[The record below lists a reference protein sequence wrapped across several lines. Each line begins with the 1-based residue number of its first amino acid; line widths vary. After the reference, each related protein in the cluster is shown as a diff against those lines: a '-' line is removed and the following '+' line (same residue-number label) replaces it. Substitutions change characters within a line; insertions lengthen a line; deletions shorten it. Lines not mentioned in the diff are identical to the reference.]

1 MWSDAKPPLHERI
14 AMSLQN
20 HEIAHSSTDASVRS
34 TATMALP
41 PGVAA
46 EVLADPSGP
55 LTVYFR
61 DLART
66 EVMTR
71 DQEVM
76 LAGRIRELRRS
87 LWRATLNYP
96 PFIHG
101 ICELAREVLTPDPVL
116 AAALEVMTVA
126 ARKLRDR
133 DLLIHRRA
141 YESAREAL
149 TVAMAEGD
157 LDGQVMD
164 RVLADLVSIEAGEAS
179 GLSLRVKLPPR
190 GSLPFLSYVASV
202 KAQHHAYWAARS
214 EFVKANLR
222 LVVTI
227 ARRYNR
233 GRMPLQD
240 LVQEGNLGLMK
251 AVDRFDP
258 RKGCRFSTYGSWWI
272 RHAVTR
278 AIADKGRTVRL
289 PVHMIDAYSKVL
301 RARRQFETL
310 HGRVASE
317 PELAQACGVSPER
330 LARMQV
336 SLIEAPVSLDQRL
349 SGGTDLTLLDAMED
363 TSETPVPEAMDH
375 ALHMENLQELFA
387 QLTPFEADI
396 LRRRVGLD
404 DSPEMTLKEIGQHY
418 GLSRERIRQLQEQ
431 ALGKIRDEFKKRGLM

>member
-1 MWSDAKPPLHERI
+1 MSPQTAKNSEQGSAAATLMP
-14 AMSLQN
+14 A
-20 HEIAHSSTDASVRS
+20 ASVEL
-34 TATMALP
+34 M
-41 PGVAA
+41 
-46 EVLADPSGP
+46 ADPSGP
-55 LTVYFR
+55 LSAYFR
-61 DLART
+61 ELSHT
-66 EVMTR
+66 ETMTR
-71 DQEVM
+71 EQEFV
-76 LAGRIRELRRS
+76 LATRIRDLRRS

-96 PFIHG
+96 PFIAG
-101 ICELAREVLTPDPVL
+101 ICTLAREVLGADGTPVE
-116 AAALEVMTVA
+116 ALEAMTVA

-141 YESAREAL
+141 FESAREVL
-149 TVAMAEGD
+149 TTAMAESD
-157 LDGQVMD
+157 IDGQVSE
-164 RVLADLVSIEAGEAS
+164 RVLADLIGIEAGQS
-179 GLSLRVKLPPR
+179 TGLSLKVKLPPR
-190 GSLPFLSYVASV
+190 GSLPFLTYVSAV
-202 KAQHHAYWAARS
+202 KVAHHAFWTARS
-214 EFVKANLR
+214 EFVTANLR

-258 RKGCRFSTYGSWWI
+258 KKGCRFSTYGSWWI

-301 RARRQFETL
+301 RARREFETL
-310 HGRVASE
+310 HGRAASE

-330 LARMQV
+330 LARMHV
-336 SLIEAPVSLDQRL
+336 SLIEAPVSFDQRL
-349 SGGTDLTLLDAMED
+349 SGGDLTLLDAMED
-363 TSETPVPEAMDH
+363 TSQPAVPETLDQQ
-375 ALHMENLQELFA
+375 LHMEHLQELFA
-387 QLTPFEADI
+387 RLSPFEADI

-431 ALGKIRDEFKKRGLM
+431 ALGKLRDEFRQRGLM